1 MKLKKFVLYALT
13 YILVTFAAAFGTIT
27 MNRFLQ
33 HSNNAGNVSN
43 SNQQQNG
50 EKQSTDGEKLLNS
63 LVTMGG
69 TSVNLDFYI
78 YDNQISTKATSTET
92 VSTLTPT
99 AKVNFVGELE
109 IPDLENIK
117 LRGDVSVKMQDT
129 SIDINIAYLDNVLY
143 ISNQTMSIKLESA
156 SISKIVELLPA
167 LGLNI
172 NLGDSFAELD
182 TSAILNNFQNMKAE
196 VLESGDL
203 VLPLKLTDSIAL
215 DIITDADLEKSI

>member
-63 LVTMGG
+63 LITMGG

-78 YDNQISTKATSTET
+78 YDNQISTKATSTES
-92 VSTLTPT
+92 VSTLTPK

-129 SIDINIAYLDNVLY
+129 SIDINIAYLDNVIY

-167 LGLNI
+167 LG
-172 NLGDSFAELD
+172 
-182 TSAILNNFQNMKAE
+182 
-196 VLESGDL
+196 
-203 VLPLKLTDSIAL
+203 
-215 DIITDADLEKSI
+215 